1 MATTL
6 TLLLLSNAAYAAQI
20 LTGRQGETLSATVS
34 RTEPTL
40 IQIAGHRVRSIFGAA
55 GEFTV
60 IPDNTSGSAY
70 LKPITEKSA
79 FSIFV
84 SDEKGKTWNLLLS
97 VVEGPAEIIT
107 IKEQGGSSQTI
118 TRKGHDLPREESIK
132 QMLFSLMSNNNDDDE
147 DSENVNDVVPL
158 WKESMFVRTKV
169 VRGNSLVGEKYRLT
183 DMSNKPMIIDER
195 ELYRK
200 DVVAI
205 SIDKPDL
212 QPAETTDVYVIS
224 INHEV
229 E

>member
-1 MATTL
+1 
-6 TLLLLSNAAYAAQI
+6 
-20 LTGRQGETLSATVS
+20 
-34 RTEPTL
+34 
-40 IQIAGHRVRSIFGAA
+40 
-55 GEFTV
+55 
-60 IPDNTSGSAY
+60 
-70 LKPITEKSA
+70 
-79 FSIFV
+79 
-84 SDEKGKTWNLLLS
+84 
-97 VVEGPAEIIT
+97 
-107 IKEQGGSSQTI
+107 
-118 TRKGHDLPREESIK
+118 
-132 QMLFSLMSNNNDDDE
+132 MSNNNDDDE